1 MLAYRCLVDGRH
13 KGDGSRD
20 GYVTTMA
27 RIFLHLLRVSIHRR
41 DERILEAKPW
51 LLFNPYFFIA
61 PALEAFHDG
70 PGVKLTGWEA
80 QL

>member
-1 MLAYRCLVDGRH
+1 
-13 KGDGSRD
+13 
-20 GYVTTMA
+20 MA
-27 RIFLHLLRVSIHRR
+27 RIFLHLLRVAIHRR

-51 LLFNPYFFIA
+51 LLLNPYFFIA